1 MKHETFNNMGEE
13 LNKKI
18 VTATKWSS
26 VTEIAA
32 KLVAPVTTMLL
43 ARILTPDAFG
53 VLVTVMMVISF
64 AEIFTDAG
72 FQKFLIQ
79 HEFES
84 DEELYQSTNV
94 AFWTNLVFSLLIWG
108 LIIIFSQPIAN
119 LVGSPNES
127 TEIAVA
133 GCCIPL
139 AAFSS
144 IQMALYKRG
153 FDFKTLFYVRI
164 VGVLIPLFVTVPL
177 ALYFRNCWA
186 LILGVIAQNFS
197 NALLLTLKSPW
208 KPNRFYSF
216 AKLKEMFSFSMWSM
230 IESVSIWLTSYVDLF
245 IVGRMLSPHYLGL
258 YRTSITTVGQI
269 NSVVTSATTPILYSS
284 LSRLQNDPEEFKN
297 MFFKFQKLVGMLVI
311 PLGMII
317 YLFRDFITAILLGP
331 QWAEAAY
338 FIGLWGLTGALT
350 IVFSHYSSEV
360 YRALGKPKLSVL
372 VQVLH
377 ILFLIPAIYYSIGY
391 GFETLC
397 EVRALMRLQL
407 ILVNLIVIYLL
418 MNISFWEMFKNVF
431 PSILGTVVF
440 ALLISFLPT
449 EESIVT
455 NLLYLLLGCVVYI
468 AMISCFSTE
477 RELFL
482 DFCKRLKK

>member
-1 MKHETFNNMGEE
+1 
-13 LNKKI
+13 
-18 VTATKWSS
+18 
-26 VTEIAA
+26 
-32 KLVAPVTTMLL
+32 
-43 ARILTPDAFG
+43 
-53 VLVTVMMVISF
+53 
-64 AEIFTDAG
+64 
-72 FQKFLIQ
+72 
-79 HEFES
+79 
-84 DEELYQSTNV
+84 
-94 AFWTNLVFSLLIWG
+94 
-108 LIIIFSQPIAN
+108 
-119 LVGSPNES
+119 
-127 TEIAVA
+127 
-133 GCCIPL
+133 
-139 AAFSS
+139 
-144 IQMALYKRG
+144 
-153 FDFKTLFYVRI
+153 
-164 VGVLIPLFVTVPL
+164 
-177 ALYFRNCWA
+177 
-186 LILGVIAQNFS
+186 
-197 NALLLTLKSPW
+197 
-208 KPNRFYSF
+208 
-216 AKLKEMFSFSMWSM
+216 MWSM

-284 LSRLQNDPEEFKN
+284 LSRLQNDPEEFKS

-377 ILFLIPAIYYSIGY
+377 ILFLIPSIYYSIGY

-397 EVRALMRLQL
+397 EVRALMRLQI

-418 MNISFWEMFKNVF
+418 MKISFWEMFKNVF

-455 NLLYLLLGCVVYI
+455 NLLYLLLGCIVYI

-482 DFCKRLKK
+482 DFCKKLKK